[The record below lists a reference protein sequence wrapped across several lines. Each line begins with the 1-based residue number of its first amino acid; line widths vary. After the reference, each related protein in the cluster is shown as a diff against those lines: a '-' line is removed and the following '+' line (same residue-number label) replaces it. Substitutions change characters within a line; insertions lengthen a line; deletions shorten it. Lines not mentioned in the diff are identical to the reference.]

1 MPHCDKDNGQCMC
14 KNGMRGRICDEV
26 MDMHYVPSL
35 YQYQYEIE
43 DGYRVDA
50 SPVRFDFKQSRF
62 PGK

>member
-1 MPHCDKDNGQCMC
+1 MC

-43 DGYRVDA
+43 DGYRVDG